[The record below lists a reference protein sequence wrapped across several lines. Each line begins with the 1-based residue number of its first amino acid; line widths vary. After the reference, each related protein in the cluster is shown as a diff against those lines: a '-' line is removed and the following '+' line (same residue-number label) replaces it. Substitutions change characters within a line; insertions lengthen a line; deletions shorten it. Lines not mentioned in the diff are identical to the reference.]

1 MSKEPKT
8 YIEHMLECVRLAR
21 QYTQGLSREEFIS
34 SPQLQDAVVRRI
46 EILGEAAKNLPQGFR
61 SLHPEVPWRLITG
74 MRDMLIHAYF
84 RVDLDQLWQTVQ
96 RDLPPL
102 ETQLMAILDAMR

>member
-1 MSKEPKT
+1 
-8 YIEHMLECVRLAR
+8 MLECIRLAQ
-21 QYTQGLSREEFIS
+21 QYTQGLSREQFIS

-46 EILGEAAKNLPQGFR
+46 EILGEAAKNLPPEFR
-61 SLHPEVPWRLITG
+61 SLHPEVPWRLIIG

-84 RVDLDQLWQTVQ
+84 RVDLDQLWQTVE

-102 ETQLMAILDAMR
+102 EAQLTIVLDSLR